1 MGDEGSKAEA
11 YKVFEPKLVEEM
23 KQAVG
28 TYRGIFE
35 PSTPTTQCE
44 KSGHPFITGMP
55 CYICGFA
62 IPDTKTL
69 AGASDELYPEC
80 EHLFPVTQARWFLD
94 LYMSTRPPTDQWT
107 ETAVKLEYDYA
118 HRVCNQAKGMKSFV
132 MDTEG
137 VPSYSQRNTLSILKH
152 IQDRAKANLAKGY
165 ADKTGTMAK
174 IRDTILTRAPQIKAR
189 IETLVAHVKEQTVVT
204 DPALKSMVLLAR
216 ATLFADP
223 GALAPRLREIH
234 DRWYATKSATTDARK
249 AQLATFASAMYARY
263 PFLSP
268 ANLNRTLA
276 EKLAAAG
283 DVTPYIPAGLSEALT
298 ETLFAA
304 GIDLNKPDDG
314 PQFVATFLYGA
325 YQALYS
331 ALKRDTKTA
340 ATTLSLRCTLVDW
353 MSTILVLDKKRGNQS
368 SSVFGALPS
377 IPDGDVAA
385 CTQLKQKVARALRTE
400 DESDTLHP
408 SPTLE
413 EDVIFVME
421 GFGPS
426 ITAAFGPEYDSR
438 TLIADATK
446 AVRKHLMYNPGDVD
460 GARAIGIRIMHE
472 YLPLFDSE
480 KAVRAER
487 MFLEWAGQSP
497 RGGRRRKTYR
507 KTSKRRKTLRK
518 RVRAGVVPK

>member
-11 YKVFEPKLVEEM
+11 YKVFEPKLAEQM

-35 PSTPTTQCE
+35 PSTPTTQCD
-44 KSGHPFITGMP
+44 KSGHPFVAGMP
-55 CYICGFA
+55 CYICGLA
-62 IPDTKTL
+62 IPSTGSLDGPT
-69 AGASDELYPEC
+69 DELYPEC

-94 LYMSTRPPTDQWT
+94 LYMSTRPPSDKWT
-107 ETAVKLEYDYA
+107 SQAVQLEYDYA

-132 MDTEG
+132 IDTEG
-137 VPSYSQRNTLSILKH
+137 VPAYSPRNTAAILKH
-152 IQDRAKANLAKGY
+152 IQDRAKSNLTAKGY
-165 ADKTGTMAK
+165 ADPTGTMAR
-174 IRDTILTRAPQIKAR
+174 IRDTILSRAPQIKAR
-189 IETLVAHVKEQTVVT
+189 IDALVAHVKSQAVVT
-204 DPALKSMVLLAR
+204 DPALKNLVLLAR

-234 DRWYATKSATTDARK
+234 DKWYATKSATTAARK
-249 AQLATFASAMYARY
+249 AELVTFATTMYTRY

-268 ANLNRTLA
+268 ANLTRYLG

-283 DVTPYIPAGLSEALT
+283 DVRPYIPAGLSEALT

-304 GIDLNKPDDG
+304 GIDLTKPDDG

-331 ALKRDTKTA
+331 ALKRDIKTA
-340 ATTLSLRCTLVDW
+340 PATLSLRCTLVDW
-353 MSTILVLDKKRGNQS
+353 MSTILFLDKKRGNQS
-368 SSVFGALPS
+368 SAVFGAPPS
-377 IPDGDVAA
+377 IPDSDVAA

-400 DESDTLHP
+400 DESDTIHP

-413 EDVIFVME
+413 EDVAFVME
-421 GFGPS
+421 GFDPS
-426 ITAAFGPEYDSR
+426 VKFAFGNSSPQL
-438 TLIADATK
+438 TQDAAG
-446 AVRKHLMYNPGDVD
+446 AVRRHLMHNPGDVD
-460 GARAIGIRIMHE
+460 GARAIGIRVMHE
-472 YLPLFDSE
+472 YLPLFNAE
-480 KAVRAER
+480 AAVRAEK

-497 RGGRRRKTYR
+497 RGGKRRTTYR

-518 RVRAGVVPK
+518 RIRAGVVPK

>member
-11 YKVFEPKLVEEM
+11 YKVFEPKLAEEM

-69 AGASDELYPEC
+69 TGPSDELYPEC

-107 ETAVKLEYDYA
+107 ATAVKLEYDYA

-137 VPSYSQRNTLSILKH
+137 VPSYSSRNTTSILKH
-152 IQDRAKANLAKGY
+152 IQDRAKTNLAKGY
-165 ADKTGTMAK
+165 ADRTGTMAK
-174 IRDTILTRAPQIKAR
+174 IRDTILTRAPQINAR
-189 IETLVAHVKEQTVVT
+189 IDALVSHVKSQTVVT
-204 DPALKSMVLLAR
+204 DPALKNMVLLAR

-234 DRWYATKSATTDARK
+234 DKWYATKSATTDARK

-268 ANLNRTLA
+268 ANLNGYLA
-276 EKLAAAG
+276 DKLKASG
-283 DVTPYIPAGLSEALT
+283 DVRAYTPAGLSEALT

-304 GIDLNKPDDG
+304 GIDPNKPDDG

-331 ALKRDTKTA
+331 ALKRDTKA
-340 ATTLSLRCTLVDW
+340 ASATLSLRCKLVDW
-353 MSTILVLDKKRGNQS
+353 MSTVVYLEKKRGMQS
-368 SSVFGALPS
+368 SAIFGAP
-377 IPDGDVAA
+377 PDVPDKDVAA
-385 CTQLKQKVARALRTE
+385 CTQLKQKVDRTLRLDADTDTPE
-400 DESDTLHP
+400 D

-413 EDVIFVME
+413 EDVAFVME

-426 ITAAFGPEYDSR
+426 IRVAFGEEYASK
-438 TLIADATK
+438 TLTEDATR
-446 AVRKHLMYNPGDVD
+446 AVTKHLMYNPGDVD

-472 YLPLFDSE
+472 YLPLFNAE
-480 KAVRAER
+480 AAVRAEK

-497 RGGRRRKTYR
+497 KGGRRKTYR
-507 KTSKRRKTLRK
+507 KTSKRRTTLRK
-518 RVRAGVVPK
+518 RIRTRVVPK